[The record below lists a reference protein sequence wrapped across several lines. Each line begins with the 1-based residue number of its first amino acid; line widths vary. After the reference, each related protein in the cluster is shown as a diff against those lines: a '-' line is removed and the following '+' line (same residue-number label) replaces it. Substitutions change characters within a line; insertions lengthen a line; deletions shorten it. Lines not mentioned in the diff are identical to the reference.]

1 VRTIIA
7 TAIFALILSSFC
19 SPLAAQTAPP
29 AFLFLLEGKGVP
41 TGTIHVFSVN
51 PSTGAISEVSGSPF
65 NAGLI
70 PQHLALD
77 PTARFLYVTNQ
88 ESQDI
93 TAFSVDASTGALTQL
108 PGSPFLIGN
117 EPEAMG
123 IDPTGRFLYVSA
135 NGAQGQF
142 LYEFTIDSAT
152 GVLTA
157 APGSPQ
163 GLYATSFTFDP
174 NGGYAYL
181 SQGSPGPGLSNPIL
195 VCSIDFISGSLR
207 PIGAGHP
214 ASGGANAATVSPNGS
229 LLYSVDSVT
238 SSLDAFTVSLPG
250 SILTETAGSPYSVPI
265 NPYSL
270 AVHPSGNFLYVVN
283 ENQPYQTNYIPSQY
297 DGTISAFTIN
307 PGTGALI
314 PVPGSPFAAGINP
327 LSIVIDPTGSF
338 AYTTST
344 SYTSGYTSFAQI
356 MGFSIDASSGILT
369 PLPGTP
375 WTDLA
380 NSNGA
385 QLVITPSPLTTP
397 NPVPLISSL
406 SPPSSIATDVAF
418 TLQINGTNFVRGA
431 TVYFGGQPRSTT
443 FVNSMQLNA
452 SILGSDIDDDGTA
465 EVFVFNPLPGG
476 GASTSVPFPM
486 SALSPIISSILPSTT
501 IADGSTFTMDAIG
514 LNFVASS
521 VINFNGTPQTTTYVR
536 PTAIQATI
544 SIAQIATPGTASISV
559 TTPTNGVPGGGT
571 SNTVTLTILPPETHP
586 VVTSISPTSATGGG
600 PPFPL
605 TVNGSGFVSGS
616 QVSFNMVNVTTTLVS
631 PTQLI
636 ASIPATAIAAVG
648 YPNVIVTNPGGLV
661 SVPVPFT
668 VINPPPA
675 GGTVTPPSVSAGS
688 NALTLSVIG
697 TGFTPSSVVLVNGGS
712 RVTTYVSS
720 TSLQITL
727 LSSDL
732 SQPGTLDITVINPPP
747 GGGRTSAL
755 PFTVDDFTVT
765 ATTSSATVNAGQP
778 AVFSLIVAPANG
790 TYSNPVTF
798 SVTGLPIGA
807 TASFVP
813 SATIRPGTMPQP
825 VMLSI
830 STTSH
835 TAASTVSFSR
845 SSHPALPLLF
855 LAGLAIALAGFCLR
869 TSEGRVQRLAPQFL
883 LALLIVAAVGL
894 AACTAVGTGPASSP
908 QLNPATGTPAGT
920 YPIVVTATSGA
931 VSHTTTVT
939 LMVM

>member
-19 SPLAAQTAPP
+19 SPLAAQTAQP

-51 PSTGAISEVSGSPF
+51 PSTGAIIEVSGSPF

-70 PQHLALD
+70 PEHLALD
-77 PTARFLYVTNQ
+77 RTARFLYVINQ
-88 ESQDI
+88 QSQDI

-108 PGSPFLIGN
+108 PGSPSLIGN
-117 EPEAMG
+117 QPEAMG

-135 NGAQGQF
+135 NGAQGQI

-174 NGGYAYL
+174 IGGYAYL

-195 VCSIDFISGSLR
+195 VCSIDFISGSLT
-207 PIGAGHP
+207 PIGAGQP
-214 ASGGANAATVSPNGS
+214 AAGGANVATVSPNGS

-238 SSLDAFTVSLPG
+238 SNLDAFAVSLSG
-250 SILTETAGSPYSVPI
+250 SILTETAGSPYPVPI

-297 DGTISAFTIN
+297 DGSISAFTIN
-307 PGTGALI
+307 PGTGALL

-385 QLVITPSPLTTP
+385 QLVITHGPLTTP

-418 TLQINGTNFVRGA
+418 PLQINGINFVRGA

-443 FVNSMQLNA
+443 FVNSKQLNA

-476 GASTSVPFPM
+476 GASSSVPFPI
-486 SALSPIISSILPSTT
+486 SALSPIISSILPSSA
-501 IADGSTFTMDAIG
+501 IAGGIAFTMDAIG

-521 VINFNGTPQTTTYVR
+521 VINFNGTPQTTTYVS
-536 PTAIQATI
+536 PTAIQTTI
-544 SIAQIATPGTASISV
+544 SIAQIATPGTVSISV

-571 SNTVTLTILPPETHP
+571 SNTVTLTILPPETQP
-586 VVTSISPTSATGGG
+586 VVTSISPTSATGEG
-600 PPFPL
+600 PAFTL

-636 ASIPATAIAAVG
+636 ALIPASAIAAVG

-668 VINPPPA
+668 VINPPPG

-688 NALTLSVIG
+688 NALTLSVTG

-712 RVTTYVSS
+712 RATTYVSS
-720 TSLQITL
+720 TVLQTTL
-727 LSSDL
+727 LPTDL

-747 GGGRTSAL
+747 GGGTTPAL
-755 PFTVDDFTVT
+755 PFTVDDYRVT
-765 ATTSSATVNAGQP
+765 ATTSSKTVNAGEP

-790 TYSNPVTF
+790 TYSNPITF
-798 SVTGLPIGA
+798 SATGLPIGA
-807 TASFVP
+807 TASFAP
-813 SATIRPGTMPQP
+813 SAPIIPGATPQP

-830 STTSH
+830 STAPH
-835 TAASTVSFSR
+835 IAASTVSFPR

-855 LAGLAIALAGFCLR
+855 LAGLAIPLAGFCLR
-869 TSEGRVQRLAPQFL
+869 TSEGRVQRLAPQLF

-894 AACTAVGTGPASSP
+894 AACAAVGTGPASSP

-920 YPIVVTATSGA
+920 YPVVVTATSGA

-939 LMVM
+939 LIVM